1 MNTYIIGDVHGQY
14 NTLLALVAKLPKEAK
29 LVFVG
34 DLIDRG
40 YFSKEVVAFV
50 RKGKH
55 LCVMGNHEEFMIE
68 DAPYILNAYEEERKL
83 DLYSLWF
90 TNGGTKTLLSYA
102 VIQLVE
108 GRPEKVKD
116 CEEALA
122 HIRADIAWMKT
133 LPLYLELDIKH
144 SSNKPVIISHACV
157 GAVWKFH
164 DDEKGKNTF
173 KEYALWNRKNPPI
186 DMPIFNIFGHTPV
199 EFGVEIEDSYVNV
212 DTGCYINQHG
222 YAELSAYCVE
232 SSEVVSVY
240 RVKEDKKW

>member
-14 NTLLALVAKLPKEAK
+14 NTLLALVAKLPKDAK

-50 RKGKH
+50 RKGNH
-55 LCVMGNHEEFMIE
+55 LCVMGNHEELMI
-68 DAPYILNAYEEERKL
+68 DHAPYALNAYEEERNL
-83 DLYSLWF
+83 DLYSTWF
-90 TNGGTKTLLSYA
+90 TNGGTKTLLSYD
-102 VIQLVE
+102 VIQLIE
-108 GRPEKVKD
+108 GKPYKVD
-116 CEEALA
+116 NYQEALA
-122 HIRADIAWMKT
+122 LIRDDIEWMKK
-133 LPLYLELDIKH
+133 LPLYLMLDISHPSK
-144 SSNKPVIISHACV
+144 KPVVVSHACV
-157 GAVWKFH
+157 GAVWQHH
-164 DDEKGKNTF
+164 DSEKGEQTF

-232 SSEVVSVY
+232 SAEVVSVY